1 MTFTAAVILFILV
14 MDPLGGI
21 PFFIAAL
28 RKVPLERKK
37 KVIAREMLIA
47 LTFLI
52 LFMFLGPKILKLL
65 SISGPSL
72 TIAGGIILLLI
83 AIKMIFPGHQD
94 CGFETLVQDE
104 PLIVPLA
111 IPYVSGPS
119 ALATVMLV
127 VSREPQRWP
136 EWLLALVV
144 AWLITGIILMMCV
157 ELENILGERG
167 VVAIER
173 LMGMILTAI
182 AVEMTLTGVHSYL
195 TLLAEVG

>member
-1 MTFTAAVILFILV
+1 MTFYAALILFLLV

-28 RKVPLERKK
+28 KKVPEQRKK
-37 KVIAREMLIA
+37 KVIAREMVIA
-47 LTFLI
+47 LGLMV
-52 LFMFLGPKILKLL
+52 LFMFQGAKILKLL

-83 AIKMIFPGHQD
+83 AIKMIFPTKD
-94 CGFETLVQDE
+94 EFMESVAADE

-119 ALATVMLV
+119 ALITVSLV
-127 VSREPQRWP
+127 MSKEPLRWK
-136 EWLLALVV
+136 EWLLALLI
-144 AWLITGIILMMCV
+144 AWFITGTILIMCT
-157 ELENILGERG
+157 ELERILGERG
-167 VVAIER
+167 VIAIER

-182 AVEMTLTGVHSYL
+182 AVEMTLNGITTFL
-195 TLLAEVG
+195 TQLPPG

>member
-1 MTFTAAVILFILV
+1 MTFSTAFILFLLV

-28 RKVPLERKK
+28 RKVPPQRKK
-37 KVIAREMLIA
+37 KVIAREMVIA
-47 LTFLI
+47 LGFMV

-65 SISGPSL
+65 GISGPSL
-72 TIAGGIILLLI
+72 TIAGGIILLI
-83 AIKMIFPGHQD
+83 ISIKMIFPRND
-94 CGFETLVQDE
+94 DSNFDTLIQDE

-119 ALATVMLV
+119 ALATIMLV
-127 VSREPQRWP
+127 VSKEPGRWK
-136 EWLLALVV
+136 EWLLALFM
-144 AWLITGIILMMCV
+144 AWLVTGLILLMSV
-157 ELENILGERG
+157 ELEKILGERG

-182 AVEMTLTGVHSYL
+182 AVEMALDGIHSYL
-195 TLLAEVG
+195 VLLAPA

>member
-1 MTFTAAVILFILV
+1 MTFYAAIILFLLV

-21 PFFIAAL
+21 PFFLAAL
-28 RKVPLERKK
+28 KNVPEKRKK
-37 KVIAREMLIA
+37 KIIARELVIA
-47 LTFLI
+47 LGLMV
-52 LFMFLGPKILKLL
+52 LFMFQGAKILKLL

-83 AIKMIFPGHQD
+83 AIKMIFPSKDEFMENVG
-94 CGFETLVQDE
+94 ENE

-119 ALATVMLV
+119 ALITVTLV
-127 VSREPQRWP
+127 MSKDPLRWR
-136 EWLLALVV
+136 EWLLALLI
-144 AWLITGIILMMCV
+144 AWIITGVILLLCT
-157 ELENILGERG
+157 ELERILGERG

-182 AVEMTLTGVHSYL
+182 AVEMTLNGIMAFIDQL
-195 TLLAEVG
+195 PPA

>member
-1 MTFTAAVILFILV
+1 VTFSAALILFLLV

-28 RKVPLERKK
+28 RKVPPARKK
-37 KVIAREMLIA
+37 KVIVREMIIA
-47 LTFLI
+47 LGFMI
-52 LFMFLGPKILKLL
+52 AFMFLGPKILKLL
-65 SISGPSL
+65 GISGPSL

-83 AIKMIFPGHQD
+83 AIKMIFPVKEENAFD
-94 CGFETLVQDE
+94 TLIQDE

-127 VSREPQRWP
+127 VSREPGRWQ
-136 EWLLALVV
+136 EWLLALFM
-144 AWLITGIILMMCV
+144 AWLITGIILVMSV
-157 ELENILGERG
+157 ELEKILGERG

-182 AVEMTLTGVHSYL
+182 AVEMALDGIHTYL
-195 TLLAEVG
+195 KQFPAAV

>member
-1 MTFTAAVILFILV
+1 MTFSTALILLILV

-28 RKVPLERKK
+28 RNVPPERKK
-37 KVIAREMLIA
+37 KVIAREMVIA
-47 LTFLI
+47 LLFLI

-65 SISGPSL
+65 GISGPSL

-83 AIKMIFPGHQD
+83 AIKMIFPGSD
-94 CGFETLVQDE
+94 DSGFDTLIQDE

-127 VSREPQRWP
+127 VSKEPGRWM
-136 EWLLALVV
+136 EWLLALFI
-144 AWLITGIILMMCV
+144 AWLITGLILLMSV

-182 AVEMTLTGVHSYL
+182 AVEMTLNGIHTYL
-195 TLLAEVG
+195 LLLGSPS

>member
-1 MTFTAAVILFILV
+1 MTFSAAFILFLLV

-28 RKVPLERKK
+28 RKVPPQRKK
-37 KVIAREMLIA
+37 KVIAREMVIA
-47 LTFLI
+47 LGFMI

-65 SISGPSL
+65 GISGPSL

-83 AIKMIFPGHQD
+83 SIKMIFPGND
-94 CGFETLVQDE
+94 DSNFDTLIQDE

-119 ALATVMLV
+119 ALATIMLV
-127 VSREPQRWP
+127 VSKEPGRWM
-136 EWLLALVV
+136 EWLLALFL
-144 AWLITGIILMMCV
+144 AWLITGLILLMSV
-157 ELENILGERG
+157 ELEKILGERG

-182 AVEMTLTGVHSYL
+182 AVEMALDGIHSYL
-195 TLLAEVG
+195 ILLAPA

>member
-1 MTFTAAVILFILV
+1 MTFYAAVILFLLV

-28 RKVPLERKK
+28 KNVPEKRKK
-37 KVIAREMLIA
+37 KIIARELVIA
-47 LTFLI
+47 LGLMV
-52 LFMFLGPKILKLL
+52 LFMFQGAKILKLL

-83 AIKMIFPGHQD
+83 AIKMIFPSKDEFMEDVGSN
-94 CGFETLVQDE
+94 E

-119 ALATVMLV
+119 ALITVTLV
-127 VSREPQRWP
+127 MSKEPLRWK
-136 EWLLALVV
+136 EWLLALLI
-144 AWLITGIILMMCV
+144 AWFITGFILIMCT
-157 ELENILGERG
+157 ELERILGERG
-167 VVAIER
+167 VIAIER

-182 AVEMTLTGVHSYL
+182 AVEMTLNGIMAFIAHLS
-195 TLLAEVG
+195 AA